1 MFHFQ
6 ILLMA
11 FRGLRQNLV
20 RSMLAT
26 LGVIIGVGA
35 FVSAVSIL
43 QGAEKDIV
51 ERFETLG
58 ADQVLIFKGPDRRGA
73 RQTTSSSLVP
83 DDADKIRE
91 DNPGLILAISPEYRS
106 GGHIKYFERNF
117 PVSLL
122 GAEESYSTINNYR
135 VAEGRFITRE
145 DVRGDAR
152 VCVLG
157 HKLATDLFG
166 ARSPIREI
174 VRITAGPNTKSFN
187 IVGVME
193 EKGALGF
200 FEVDHQVILP
210 LSTMMGGMFGKK
222 NLSLLVVQCVSAERL
237 PLCIDAVKR
246 SLRASHQ
253 IKAGEND
260 DFTVFT
266 QDQFKQQLFEGQS
279 RTRGQDLRD

>member
-11 FRGLRQNLV
+11 FRGLRQNRV

-26 LGVIIGVGA
+26 LGVIIGIGTV
-35 FVSAVSIL
+35 VSAVSIL
-43 QGAEKDIV
+43 QGAEKEILGRI
-51 ERFETLG
+51 EGLG
-58 ADQVLIFKGPDRRGA
+58 ADQILVFNGPDRRGA
-73 RQTTSSSLVP
+73 RQTKTSSLLP
-83 DDADKIRE
+83 EDAEKIRE

-106 GGHIKYFERNF
+106 VGHIKYFDRNF

-145 DVRGDAR
+145 DVRDDAR

-157 HKLATDLFG
+157 HKVATDLFG
-166 ARSPIREI
+166 ARSPIGEI

-210 LSTMMGGMFGKK
+210 LSTMMERMFEKK
-222 NLSLLVVQCVSAERL
+222 NLSLLVVQCVSAERV

-253 IKAGEND
+253 IKPGEND

-266 QDQFKQQLFEGQS
+266 QDHFKQQLLEVQS
-279 RTRGQDLRD
+279 RIREHDSKD